1 MLRLFLV
8 LLCLGSD
15 LNGRSAQTPQLQTES
30 EVQQVVAKTINELLA
45 KPSFKNKLQ
54 RKFPSFKSQVTIDLG
69 INYKGKA
76 VSFYVVAQE
85 MAPPD
90 FIDFLSDQILACP
103 FPIKLDKHKL
113 IKIRHTLRI
122 EN

>member
-1 MLRLFLV
+1 MFRLFLV
-8 LLCLGSD
+8 LLCLGSN
-15 LNGRSAQTPQLQTES
+15 LTGLFAQTPPNES
-30 EVQQVVAKTINELLA
+30 EVQQAVVKTINELLA

-54 RKFPSFKSQVTIDLG
+54 RKFPGIRGQATIDLG
-69 INYKGKA
+69 INDKGKA
-76 VSFYVVAQE
+76 VSFYVVAQD
-85 MAPPD
+85 MAQTD
-90 FIDFLSDQILACP
+90 FIDFLSGQILSCQ

>member
-8 LLCLGSD
+8 LLGLGSN
-15 LNGRSAQTPQLQTES
+15 LIGLSAQTPKPQTES
-30 EVQQVVAKTINELLA
+30 EVQQVVAKTINGLLA

-54 RKFPSFKSQVTIDLG
+54 RKFPGFQGQVTIDLG

-85 MAPPD
+85 MAPTD
-90 FIDFLSDQILACP
+90 FIDFLSNQILACH
-103 FPIKLDKHKL
+103 FPIKLDKHQL